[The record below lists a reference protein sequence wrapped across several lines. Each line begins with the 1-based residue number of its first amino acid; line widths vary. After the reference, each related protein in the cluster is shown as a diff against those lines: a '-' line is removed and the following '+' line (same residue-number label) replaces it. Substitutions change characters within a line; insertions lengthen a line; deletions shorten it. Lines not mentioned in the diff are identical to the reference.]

1 MDWIS
6 GKEMKRFFASYPF
19 PINSLGCSI
28 EAESTVFDCYIY
40 AAGQRRIIRNTAI
53 NSQQRFNVT
62 VFHFIHLRDTPLLVR
77 QFFSSYS
84 KWVLHSLGLSD
95 LYIIIIFANPKIV
108 DLNNI
113 NTNTMKARPFN
124 SSYDATVCTTVIVLF
139 TPLWYYITVLQSFR
153 VNKYR

>member
-28 EAESTVFDCYIY
+28 EAESTVFDWCLH
-40 AAGQRRIIRNTAI
+40 IRGGAETNKTQYSTAI

-139 TPLWYYITVLQSFR
+139 TPLWY
-153 VNKYR
+153 